1 MSEDQIIHPK
11 VFISYS
17 WAVQDWVKKL
27 ADKLRQDGVDAIT
40 DFYDLKPGNDIHAFM
55 EQQVTDPSMDH
66 VLIVCD
72 KTYAEKADRRIGGVG
87 NETAIITPEVYGK
100 TNQTKII
107 PVVFEK
113 NGIGDPFCP
122 AYLKSRYYID
132 FSDTNQFE
140 EKYEELLRE
149 IYKKPLHKKP
159 ELGKMPE
166 WLNNES
172 VELLAVKNN
181 VRDIKSLAESNL
193 GRQTGLLKSSVN
205 YYVEAIK
212 KYTFHGDDIATAL
225 PALIDQSK
233 QIRDLFLDTCRGLI
247 DNGTNIADSF
257 VSFFETLY
265 NQLHDATNDASITD
279 AIIEFRDFVIWEF
292 FIDLTA
298 LLLYYERY
306 KELHEVLAHSYYLR
320 SSPKANIYKYTFYTA
335 FWHSFSIIDK
345 VCKPKSK
352 NPNLFSLES
361 QILVNRTS
369 EPELTID
376 SIANADIILYQLSS
390 IVIPQNKE
398 IAKYHIGYWFPRSY
412 VYFREK
418 QPFWDKMQSR
428 RYCLKIAPLFG
439 VTTLAELL
447 SIVEYS
453 NIYSNMRYSGDC
465 DYAPGI
471 LSNIRPDQI
480 GTLP

>member
-1 MSEDQIIHPK
+1 MSEDQKNHPK

-17 WAVQDWVKKL
+17 WAVQDGVKKL
-27 ADKLRQDGVDAIT
+27 ADKLRLDGVDVIT
-40 DFYDLKPGNDIHAFM
+40 DFYDLKPGNDIHVFM
-55 EQQVTDPSMDH
+55 EQQVTDPTMDH
-66 VLIVCD
+66 ILIVCD

-100 TNQTKII
+100 TNQTKFI

-113 NGIGDPFCP
+113 KETGEPFCP

-132 FSDTNQFE
+132 FSDTNQYE
-140 EKYEELLRE
+140 EKYEDLLRV
-149 IYKKPLHKKP
+149 IYKKPLHRKP
-159 ELGKMPE
+159 ELGEMPQ
-166 WLNNES
+166 WLNYES
-172 VELLAVKNN
+172 VELLAVKSN
-181 VRDIKSLAESNL
+181 VRDIKSLADSNL
-193 GRQTGLLKSSVN
+193 GRQTGLLKSSAN
-205 YYVEAIK
+205 YFIETIK
-212 KYTFHGDDIATAL
+212 TYNFHGDDVATAL

-233 QIRDLFLDTCRGLI
+233 ETRDLFLDTCRGLI
-247 DNGTNIADSF
+247 NNGTNIADSF

-265 NQLHDATNDASITD
+265 NQLHDATNDTTLNEAML
-279 AIIEFRDFVIWEF
+279 EFRDFVIWEY

-306 KELHEVLAHSYYLR
+306 RELHEVLAHSYYLR
-320 SSPKANIYKYTFYTA
+320 SSPKANLYQYTFYTA
-335 FWHSFSIIDK
+335 FWSSFSIIDR
-345 VCKPKSK
+345 VCKPKCN
-352 NPNLFSLES
+352 NPHLFSLES

-398 IAKYHIGYWFPRSY
+398 IAKLHIGYWFPRSY
-412 VYFREK
+412 VYYREK

-439 VTTLAELL
+439 VS
-447 SIVEYS
+447 SIANLVKAVQES
-453 NIYSNMRYSGDC
+453 KADPHMRYSGDMS
-465 DYAPGI
+465 YVPGI
-471 LSNIRPDQI
+471 LSSIGLDQI